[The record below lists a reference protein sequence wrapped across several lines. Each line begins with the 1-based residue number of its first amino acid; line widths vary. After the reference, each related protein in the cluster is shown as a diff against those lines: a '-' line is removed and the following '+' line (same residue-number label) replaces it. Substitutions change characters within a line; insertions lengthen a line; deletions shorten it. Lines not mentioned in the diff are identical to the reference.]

1 MKSKEISLVLSGG
14 GARGI
19 AHIGVIEELEERGY
33 NINAVVGTSMGA
45 MVGGI
50 YALGKMEEFK
60 NWLFTLDRLKVFRLV
75 DLTLSKQGLIKGDRV
90 FQAMKEFIPDK
101 KIEDLRIPYKA
112 IATDIIHK
120 KEIVF
125 DKGELF
131 KAIRASVAIPTVIT
145 PVSYKKEELLVDGGV
160 LNNIPLS
167 HADIKENELLIA
179 SNVNASIEA
188 YHPPKSKKEEEKED
202 FIYQNKLMEWYDHL
216 FKQDEKSG
224 EEKMGYFD
232 LINNTINLMQQKYD
246 QVILDMYKPDVLINI
261 SHESCG
267 TFDFYKA
274 KEMYLIGRHQAKKY
288 LDEFEKA

>member
-19 AHIGVIEELEERGY
+19 AHIGAIEELEERGY
-33 NINAVVGTSMGA
+33 TINAVIGTSMGA

-75 DLTLSKQGLIKGDRV
+75 DLTLGKQGLIKGDRV

-101 KIEDLRIPYKA
+101 NIEDLNIPYKA

-125 DKGELF
+125 EQGEIF

-145 PVSYKKEELLVDGGV
+145 PVSYTKEQLLVDGGV

-167 HADIKENELLIA
+167 HAECKDHELLVA
-179 SNVNASIEA
+179 VNVNANIEP
-188 YHPPKSKKEEEKED
+188 YHPKKSKQEEEKQVSS
-202 FIYQNKLMEWYDHL
+202 YQKKLMEWYDYI
-216 FKQDEKSG
+216 FKHDDKNV

-246 QVILDMYKPDVLINI
+246 QVILKMYPPDVLINI

-274 KEMYLIGRHQAKKY
+274 EEMYLIGRHQAKKY
-288 LDEFEKA
+288 LDAFEN